1 MQRIFQRDFRLPMT
15 FNYQKYLRLKLQ
27 GTLSHSLHTSMTTW
41 FVSTRAVLPF
51 STGID
56 CHRFSIH
63 DRTRRAVKTAP
74 PSSRFIVLSLAT
86 TYVIVG
92 YGKDWMY
99 PADPCPEPVQ
109 TPHA

>member
-1 MQRIFQRDFRLPMT
+1 M
-15 FNYQKYLRLKLQ
+15 
-27 GTLSHSLHTSMTTW
+27 
-41 FVSTRAVLPF
+41 
-51 STGID
+51 
-56 CHRFSIH
+56 
-63 DRTRRAVKTAP
+63 TAP